1 MAIQDFRNKNS
12 GGLWDSIVPQ
22 VLSLGG
28 MALGG
33 PVGGLVGN
41 FAGNLAAGQDLGSAA
56 VNTGMGAINKY
67 GDSLWDENSLWNKQ
81 MSSWR
86 DRGNWR

>member
-1 MAIQDFRNKNS
+1 MAVQYVQNGG
-12 GGLWDSIVPQ
+12 GGLWDSIIPK

-41 FAGNLAAGQDLGSAA
+41 FAGNMATGQSFGQAVGNTAMSAA
-56 VNTGMGAINKY
+56 NQY
-67 GDSLWDENSLWNKQ
+67 GGSMWDENSLWNKQ
-81 MSSWR
+81 MNNWR
-86 DRGNWR
+86 DRRSF

>member
-1 MAIQDFRNKNS
+1 
-12 GGLWDSIVPQ
+12 
-22 VLSLGG
+22 